1 MTSTNTTSTRCYK
14 KKVSAY
20 VFQVCV
26 VFQINF
32 GANIKLVTMQEQKEK
47 IFASGFS
54 FKRNDKA
61 PEFVIG
67 RQSIKVDEAI
77 AFLQQRQ
84 KNGWVNI
91 DIKQAKGG
99 NYYCEL
105 DTWEAKPR
113 GTDDTP
119 MAQNYQAAANK
130 AAEPKMPF

>member
-1 MTSTNTTSTRCYK
+1 
-14 KKVSAY
+14 
-20 VFQVCV
+20 
-26 VFQINF
+26 
-32 GANIKLVTMQEQKEK
+32 MQEQKEK

-105 DTWEAKPR
+105 DTWEANQQGAPV
-113 GTDDTP
+113 
-119 MAQNYQAAANK
+119 AAVAE
-130 AAEPKMPF
+130 AEPKMPF

>member
-54 FKRNDKA
+54 FKRNEKA
-61 PEFVIG
+61 PDFVVG

-77 AFLQQRQ
+77 AFLQERQ

-105 DTWEAKPR
+105 DTWEAKPQ
-113 GTDDTP
+113 GNEAAS
-119 MAQNYQAAANK
+119 MAQSYQAAANK
-130 AAEPKMPF
+130 AAEPNLPF